1 MKKKFDCNR
10 TINQKEKDEILKIL
24 YNSISKKINLNNNK
38 KNKTLNIKEYEEIIN
53 KKINNFNDYKNPEY
67 LNVK

>member
-1 MKKKFDCNR
+1 MNKKIDCNR
-10 TINQKEKDEILKIL
+10 TINQKEKEEILNIL

-38 KNKTLNIKEYEEIIN
+38 KNKIFNRKEYDEIIN
-53 KKINNFNDYKNPEY
+53 KKINNFNEYKNPEY

>member
-1 MKKKFDCNR
+1 MNKKIDCNR
-10 TINQKEKDEILKIL
+10 TINQKEKEEILKIL

-38 KNKTLNIKEYEEIIN
+38 KSKIFNRKEYDEIIN
-53 KKINNFNDYKNPEY
+53 KKINNFNEYKNPEY